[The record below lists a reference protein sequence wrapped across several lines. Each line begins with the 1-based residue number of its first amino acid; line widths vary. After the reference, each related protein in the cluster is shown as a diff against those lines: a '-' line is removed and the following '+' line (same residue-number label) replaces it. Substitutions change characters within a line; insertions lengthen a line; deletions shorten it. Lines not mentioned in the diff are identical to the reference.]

1 MKSNFFSLII
11 FSGIM
16 GSLLMGFA
24 SCDKDDDVTLPPI
37 GGFNNANEVAASNLV
52 AHFAFEDN
60 GTETKS
66 SATTASAVNASY
78 EGGVK
83 GKAVKLS
90 QGYLSYNE
98 ITALNSLPSNSIS
111 LWAKFDNN
119 GTRPSVFFSLTRPN
133 EWAGNLN
140 LMSETGW
147 KAAGNDTLVIK
158 GLLVT
163 KIDGN
168 PSFQDSRNEP
178 SKGGVQVAKGPN
190 QWHHL
195 VATYDGATST
205 YKIYMDGVKISN
217 PEWEPRG
224 ATGPLNFTTPT
235 RLIIGAWL
243 TNLPGGTADAWQVP
257 LTGSV
262 DELRVFNKALTDAE
276 INSLYALEKAGR

>member
-66 SATTASAVNASY
+66 SAATASAVNASY

-276 INSLYALEKAGR
+276 INSLYALEIAGR